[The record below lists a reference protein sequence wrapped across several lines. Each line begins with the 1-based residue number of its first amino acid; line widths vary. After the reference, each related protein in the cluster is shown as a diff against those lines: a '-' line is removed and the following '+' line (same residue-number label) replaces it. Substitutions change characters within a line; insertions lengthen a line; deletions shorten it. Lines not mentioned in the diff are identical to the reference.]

1 MKITKR
7 NKQRLFICGY
17 VTYVTL
23 LCTCVYTHTH
33 AHTHIKWEK
42 RLFLLITEPSM
53 NSQV

>member
-23 LCTCVYTHTH
+23 LCTCVYTHTRTH
-33 AHTHIKWEK
+33 AYKMGKT
-42 RLFLLITEPSM
+42 LISAYYRALYE
-53 NSQV
+53 